1 MPPTRHP
8 AFLSFPLKHVRGFT
22 IVELLVV
29 MFIIALLMGLLIP
42 AVTLVKDKAKQA
54 KAREQLGQ
62 IEAALKIYKD
72 VNGMYPEKNMSP
84 LTTALANNPEL
95 VIALESVDREHYT
108 IGTPLIDP
116 WKNPIRYR
124 PAKALPYTPNSPTL
138 LDSDNPPG
146 GDSYQLWSVGKNGRD
161 DWSQTPTSDPK
172 KIGDDLV
179 TGK

>member
-1 MPPTRHP
+1 MPLTRYISP
-8 AFLSFPLKHVRGFT
+8 SLQPSRGFT

-29 MFIIALLMGLLIP
+29 IFVIALLMGLLIP

-62 IEAALKIYKD
+62 IEAALKMYKD
-72 VNGMYPEKNMSP
+72 VNGMYPEKDMT
-84 LTTALANNPEL
+84 TTAQSNNAAL
-95 VIALESVDREHYT
+95 VIALESVDREHYA

-116 WKNPIRYR
+116 WKNVIRYR

-161 DWSQTPTSDPK
+161 DWSLTPTSDPK

-179 TGK
+179 TAK